1 MADRFSFFIF
11 RNKTAYYIAH
21 YFNGCVL
28 NMLNYLWAF
37 MIIAGVVYGTV
48 TGRIEE
54 VSNGFIEGGGEAVS
68 LCITMLGIVSLWTGL
83 MNIAQ
88 KSGLIAAFQRKIS
101 PIIRWLFPD
110 VPAEHPAAQYI
121 AINLIANFCGLGWAA
136 TPAGLK
142 AMEALAALQ
151 DERAGHHV
159 SKASNEMCTF
169 LVINIS
175 SIQLIPVNIIAYR
188 AEYGSANPAAII
200 LPGIIATTI
209 STMAAIIFCKIMQN
223 KKLKKIKEQ

>member
-1 MADRFSFFIF
+1 MSV
-11 RNKTAYYIAH
+11 
-21 YFNGCVL
+21 NG
-28 NMLNYLWAF
+28 MLNFLWAG
-37 MIIAGVVYGTV
+37 MILLGVAYGAAA
-48 TGRIEE
+48 GRIED

-68 LCITMLGIVSLWTGL
+68 LCITMLGIVSLWTGV
-83 MNIAQ
+83 MEIAR
-88 KSGLIAAFQRKIS
+88 KSGLIAGLKKKIA
-101 PIIRWLFPD
+101 PLIKWLFPD
-110 VPAEHPAAQYI
+110 VPPEHPASEYI

-159 SKASNEMCTF
+159 NNASDAMCAF

-188 AEYGSANPAAII
+188 AEYGSVNPAAII
-200 LPGIIATTI
+200 IPGIIATTI
-209 STMAAIIFCKIMQN
+209 STLAGVIFCKIRYR
-223 KKLKKIKEQ
+223 K

>member
-1 MADRFSFFIF
+1 
-11 RNKTAYYIAH
+11 
-21 YFNGCVL
+21 
-28 NMLNYLWAF
+28 MLNFLWAG
-37 MIIAGVVYGTV
+37 MILLGVAYGAAA
-48 TGRIEE
+48 GRIED

-68 LCITMLGIVSLWTGL
+68 LCITMLGIVSLWTGV
-83 MNIAQ
+83 MEIAR
-88 KSGLIAAFQRKIS
+88 KSGLIAGLKKKIA
-101 PIIRWLFPD
+101 PLIKWLFPD
-110 VPAEHPAAQYI
+110 VPPDHPASEYI

-159 SKASNEMCTF
+159 TNASDAMCAF

-188 AEYGSANPAAII
+188 AEYGSVNPAAII
-200 LPGIIATTI
+200 IPGIIATTI
-209 STMAAIIFCKIMQN
+209 STLAGVIFCKIRYR
-223 KKLKKIKEQ
+223 K

>member
-1 MADRFSFFIF
+1 
-11 RNKTAYYIAH
+11 
-21 YFNGCVL
+21 
-28 NMLNYLWAF
+28 MLNFLWAG
-37 MIIAGVVYGTV
+37 MILLGVAYGAAA
-48 TGRIEE
+48 GRIED

-68 LCITMLGIVSLWTGL
+68 LCITMLGIVSLWTGV
-83 MNIAQ
+83 MEIAR
-88 KSGLIAAFQRKIS
+88 KSGLIAGLKKKIA
-101 PIIRWLFPD
+101 PLIKWLFPD
-110 VPAEHPAAQYI
+110 VPPEHPASEYI

-159 SKASNEMCTF
+159 TNASDAMCAF

-188 AEYGSANPAAII
+188 AEYGSVNPAAII
-200 LPGIIATTI
+200 IPGIIATTI
-209 STMAAIIFCKIMQN
+209 STLVGVIFCKIRYR
-223 KKLKKIKEQ
+223 K

>member
-1 MADRFSFFIF
+1 MSV
-11 RNKTAYYIAH
+11 
-21 YFNGCVL
+21 NG
-28 NMLNYLWAF
+28 MLNFLWAG
-37 MIIAGVVYGTV
+37 MILLGVAYGAAA
-48 TGRIEE
+48 GRIED

-68 LCITMLGIVSLWTGL
+68 LCITMLGIVSLWTGV
-83 MNIAQ
+83 MEIAR
-88 KSGLIAAFQRKIS
+88 KSGLIAGLKKKIA
-101 PIIRWLFPD
+101 PLIKWLFPD
-110 VPAEHPAAQYI
+110 VPPEHHASEYI

-159 SKASNEMCTF
+159 TNASDAMCAF

-188 AEYGSANPAAII
+188 AEYGSVNPAAII
-200 LPGIIATTI
+200 IPGIIATTI
-209 STMAAIIFCKIMQN
+209 STLAGVIFCKI
-223 KKLKKIKEQ
+223 KYRK

>member
-1 MADRFSFFIF
+1 MSV
-11 RNKTAYYIAH
+11 
-21 YFNGCVL
+21 NG
-28 NMLNYLWAF
+28 MLNFLWAG
-37 MIIAGVVYGTV
+37 MILLGVAYGV
-48 TGRIEE
+48 AAGRIED

-68 LCITMLGIVSLWTGL
+68 LCITMLGIVSLWTGV
-83 MNIAQ
+83 MEIAR
-88 KSGLIAAFQRKIS
+88 KSGLIAGLKKKIA
-101 PIIRWLFPD
+101 PLIKWLFPD
-110 VPAEHPAAQYI
+110 VPPEHPASEYI

-159 SKASNEMCTF
+159 TNASDAMCAF

-188 AEYGSANPAAII
+188 AEYGSVNPAAII
-200 LPGIIATTI
+200 IPGIIATTI
-209 STMAAIIFCKIMQN
+209 STLAGVIFCKIRYR
-223 KKLKKIKEQ
+223 K

>member
-1 MADRFSFFIF
+1 
-11 RNKTAYYIAH
+11 
-21 YFNGCVL
+21 
-28 NMLNYLWAF
+28 MLNFLWAG
-37 MIIAGVVYGTV
+37 MILLGVAYGAAA
-48 TGRIEE
+48 GRIED

-68 LCITMLGIVSLWTGL
+68 LCITMLGIVSLWTGV
-83 MNIAQ
+83 MEIAR
-88 KSGLIAAFQRKIS
+88 KSGLIAGLKKKIA
-101 PIIRWLFPD
+101 PLIKWLFPD
-110 VPAEHPAAQYI
+110 VPPEHPASEYI

-159 SKASNEMCTF
+159 ANASDAMCAF

-188 AEYGSANPAAII
+188 AEYGSVNPAAII
-200 LPGIIATTI
+200 IPGIIATTI
-209 STMAAIIFCKIMQN
+209 STLAGVIFCKIRYR
-223 KKLKKIKEQ
+223 K

>member
-1 MADRFSFFIF
+1 
-11 RNKTAYYIAH
+11 
-21 YFNGCVL
+21 
-28 NMLNYLWAF
+28 MLNFLWAG
-37 MIIAGVVYGTV
+37 MILLGVAYGAA
-48 TGRIEE
+48 TGRIED

-68 LCITMLGIVSLWTGL
+68 LCITMLGIVSLWTGV
-83 MNIAQ
+83 MEIAR
-88 KSGLIAAFQRKIS
+88 KSGLIAGLKKKTAPLIK
-101 PIIRWLFPD
+101 WLFPD
-110 VPAEHPAAQYI
+110 VPPEHPASEYI

-159 SKASNEMCTF
+159 TKASDAMCAF

-188 AEYGSANPAAII
+188 AEYGSVNPAAII
-200 LPGIIATTI
+200 IPGIIATTI
-209 STMAAIIFCKIMQN
+209 STLAGVIFCKIKY
-223 KKLKKIKEQ
+223 KK

>member
-1 MADRFSFFIF
+1 
-11 RNKTAYYIAH
+11 
-21 YFNGCVL
+21 
-28 NMLNYLWAF
+28 MLNFLWAG
-37 MIIAGVVYGTV
+37 MILLGVAYGAAA
-48 TGRIEE
+48 GRIED

-68 LCITMLGIVSLWTGL
+68 LCITMLGIVSLWTGV
-83 MNIAQ
+83 MEIAR
-88 KSGLIAAFQRKIS
+88 KSGLIAGLKKKIA
-101 PIIRWLFPD
+101 PLIKWLFPD
-110 VPAEHPAAQYI
+110 VPPEHSASEYI

-159 SKASNEMCTF
+159 TNASDAMCAF

-188 AEYGSANPAAII
+188 AEYGSVNPAAII
-200 LPGIIATTI
+200 IPGIIATTI
-209 STMAAIIFCKIMQN
+209 STLAGVIFCKIRYR
-223 KKLKKIKEQ
+223 K

>member
-1 MADRFSFFIF
+1 
-11 RNKTAYYIAH
+11 
-21 YFNGCVL
+21 
-28 NMLNYLWAF
+28 MLNFLWAG
-37 MIIAGVVYGTV
+37 MILLGVAYGAAA
-48 TGRIEE
+48 GRIED

-68 LCITMLGIVSLWTGL
+68 LCITMLGIVSLWTGV
-83 MNIAQ
+83 MEIAR
-88 KSGLIAAFQRKIS
+88 KSGLIAGIKKKIA
-101 PIIRWLFPD
+101 PLIKWLFPD
-110 VPAEHPAAQYI
+110 VPPEHPASEYI

-159 SKASNEMCTF
+159 TKASDAMCAF

-188 AEYGSANPAAII
+188 AEYGSVNPAAII
-200 LPGIIATTI
+200 IPGIIATTI
-209 STMAAIIFCKIMQN
+209 STLAGVIFCKIRYR
-223 KKLKKIKEQ
+223 K

>member
-1 MADRFSFFIF
+1 
-11 RNKTAYYIAH
+11 
-21 YFNGCVL
+21 
-28 NMLNYLWAF
+28 MLNFLWAG
-37 MIIAGVVYGTV
+37 MILLGVAYGAAA
-48 TGRIEE
+48 GRIED

-68 LCITMLGIVSLWTGL
+68 LCITMLGIVSLWTGV
-83 MNIAQ
+83 MEIAR
-88 KSGLIAAFQRKIS
+88 KSGLIAGLKKKIA
-101 PIIRWLFPD
+101 PLIKWLFPD
-110 VPAEHPAAQYI
+110 VPPEHPASEYI

-159 SKASNEMCTF
+159 TNASDAMCAF

-188 AEYGSANPAAII
+188 AEYGSVNPAAII
-200 LPGIIATTI
+200 IPGIIATTI
-209 STMAAIIFCKIMQN
+209 STLAGVIFCKIRYR
-223 KKLKKIKEQ
+223 K

>member
-1 MADRFSFFIF
+1 
-11 RNKTAYYIAH
+11 
-21 YFNGCVL
+21 
-28 NMLNYLWAF
+28 MLNFLWAG
-37 MIIAGVVYGTV
+37 MILLGVAYGAV
-48 TGRIEE
+48 AGRIED

-68 LCITMLGIVSLWTGL
+68 LCITMLGIVSLWTGV
-83 MNIAQ
+83 MEIAR
-88 KSGLIAAFQRKIS
+88 KSGLIAGLKKKIA
-101 PIIRWLFPD
+101 PLIKWLFPD
-110 VPAEHPAAQYI
+110 VPPEHPASEYI

-159 SKASNEMCTF
+159 TNASDAMCAF

-188 AEYGSANPAAII
+188 AEYGSVNPAAII
-200 LPGIIATTI
+200 IPGIIATTI
-209 STMAAIIFCKIMQN
+209 STLAGVIFCKIRYR
-223 KKLKKIKEQ
+223 K

>member
-1 MADRFSFFIF
+1 
-11 RNKTAYYIAH
+11 
-21 YFNGCVL
+21 
-28 NMLNYLWAF
+28 MLNFLWAG
-37 MIIAGVVYGTV
+37 MILLGVAYGAAA
-48 TGRIEE
+48 GRIED

-68 LCITMLGIVSLWTGL
+68 LCITMLGIVSLWTGV
-83 MNIAQ
+83 MEIAR
-88 KSGLIAAFQRKIS
+88 KSGLIAGLKKKIA
-101 PIIRWLFPD
+101 PLIKWLFPD
-110 VPAEHPAAQYI
+110 VPPEHSASEYI

-159 SKASNEMCTF
+159 TNASDAMCAF

-188 AEYGSANPAAII
+188 AEYGSVNPAAII
-200 LPGIIATTI
+200 IPGIIATTI
-209 STMAAIIFCKIMQN
+209 STLAGVIFCKI
-223 KKLKKIKEQ
+223 KYRK

>member
-1 MADRFSFFIF
+1 MSV
-11 RNKTAYYIAH
+11 
-21 YFNGCVL
+21 NG
-28 NMLNYLWAF
+28 MLNFLWAG
-37 MIIAGVVYGTV
+37 MILLGVAYGAAA
-48 TGRIEE
+48 GRIED

-68 LCITMLGIVSLWTGL
+68 LCITMLGIVSLWTGV
-83 MNIAQ
+83 MEIAR
-88 KSGLIAAFQRKIS
+88 KSGLIAGLKKKIA
-101 PIIRWLFPD
+101 PLIKWLFPD
-110 VPAEHPAAQYI
+110 VPPEHPASEYI

-159 SKASNEMCTF
+159 TNASDAMCAF

-188 AEYGSANPAAII
+188 AEYGSVNPAAII
-200 LPGIIATTI
+200 IPGIIATTI
-209 STMAAIIFCKIMQN
+209 STLAGVIFCKI
-223 KKLKKIKEQ
+223 KYRK

>member
-1 MADRFSFFIF
+1 MSV
-11 RNKTAYYIAH
+11 
-21 YFNGCVL
+21 NG
-28 NMLNYLWAF
+28 MLNFLWAG
-37 MIIAGVVYGTV
+37 MILLGVAYGAAA
-48 TGRIEE
+48 GRIED

-68 LCITMLGIVSLWTGL
+68 LCITMLGIVSLWTGV
-83 MNIAQ
+83 MEIAR
-88 KSGLIAAFQRKIS
+88 KSGLIAGLKKKIA
-101 PIIRWLFPD
+101 PLIKWLFPD
-110 VPAEHPAAQYI
+110 VPPEHPASEYI

-159 SKASNEMCTF
+159 ANASDAMCAF

-188 AEYGSANPAAII
+188 AEYGSVNPAAII
-200 LPGIIATTI
+200 IPGIIATTI
-209 STMAAIIFCKIMQN
+209 STLAGVIFCKIRYR
-223 KKLKKIKEQ
+223 K

>member
-1 MADRFSFFIF
+1 
-11 RNKTAYYIAH
+11 
-21 YFNGCVL
+21 
-28 NMLNYLWAF
+28 MLNFLWAG
-37 MIIAGVVYGTV
+37 MILLGVAYGAAA
-48 TGRIEE
+48 GRIED

-68 LCITMLGIVSLWTGL
+68 LCITMLGIVSLWTGV
-83 MNIAQ
+83 MEIAR
-88 KSGLIAAFQRKIS
+88 KSGLIAGLKKKIA
-101 PIIRWLFPD
+101 PLIKWLFPD
-110 VPAEHPAAQYI
+110 VPPDHSASEYI

-159 SKASNEMCTF
+159 TKASDAMCAF

-188 AEYGSANPAAII
+188 AEYGSVNPAAII
-200 LPGIIATTI
+200 IPGIIATTI
-209 STMAAIIFCKIMQN
+209 STLAGVIFCKI
-223 KKLKKIKEQ
+223 KYRK

>member
-1 MADRFSFFIF
+1 MSV
-11 RNKTAYYIAH
+11 
-21 YFNGCVL
+21 NG
-28 NMLNYLWAF
+28 MLNFLWAG
-37 MIIAGVVYGTV
+37 MILLGVAYGAAA
-48 TGRIEE
+48 GRIED

-68 LCITMLGIVSLWTGL
+68 LCITMLGIVSLWTGV
-83 MNIAQ
+83 MEIAR
-88 KSGLIAAFQRKIS
+88 KSGLIAGLKKKIA
-101 PIIRWLFPD
+101 PLIKWLFPE
-110 VPAEHPAAQYI
+110 VPPEHPASEYI

-159 SKASNEMCTF
+159 TKASDAMCAF

-188 AEYGSANPAAII
+188 AEYGSVNPAAII
-200 LPGIIATTI
+200 IPGIIATTI
-209 STMAAIIFCKIMQN
+209 STLAGVIFCKIRYR
-223 KKLKKIKEQ
+223 K

>member
-1 MADRFSFFIF
+1 MSV
-11 RNKTAYYIAH
+11 
-21 YFNGCVL
+21 NG
-28 NMLNYLWAF
+28 MLNFLWAG
-37 MIIAGVVYGTV
+37 MILLGVAYGAAA
-48 TGRIEE
+48 GRIED

-68 LCITMLGIVSLWTGL
+68 LCITMLGIVSLWTGV
-83 MNIAQ
+83 MEIAR
-88 KSGLIAAFQRKIS
+88 KSGLIAGIKKKIA
-101 PIIRWLFPD
+101 PLIKWLFPD
-110 VPAEHPAAQYI
+110 VPPEHPASEYI

-159 SKASNEMCTF
+159 TKASDAMCAF

-188 AEYGSANPAAII
+188 AEYGSVNPAAII
-200 LPGIIATTI
+200 IPGIIATTI
-209 STMAAIIFCKIMQN
+209 STLAGVIFCKIRYR
-223 KKLKKIKEQ
+223 K

>member
-1 MADRFSFFIF
+1 
-11 RNKTAYYIAH
+11 
-21 YFNGCVL
+21 
-28 NMLNYLWAF
+28 MLNFLWAG
-37 MIIAGVVYGTV
+37 MILLGVAYGAAA
-48 TGRIEE
+48 GRIED

-68 LCITMLGIVSLWTGL
+68 LCITMLGIVSLWTGV
-83 MNIAQ
+83 MEIAR
-88 KSGLIAAFQRKIS
+88 KSGLIAGIKKKIA
-101 PIIRWLFPD
+101 PLIKWLFPD
-110 VPAEHPAAQYI
+110 VPPEHPASEYI

-159 SKASNEMCTF
+159 TNASDAMCAF

-188 AEYGSANPAAII
+188 AEYGSVNPAAII
-200 LPGIIATTI
+200 IPGIIATTI
-209 STMAAIIFCKIMQN
+209 STLAGVIFCKI
-223 KKLKKIKEQ
+223 KYRK

>member
-1 MADRFSFFIF
+1 
-11 RNKTAYYIAH
+11 
-21 YFNGCVL
+21 
-28 NMLNYLWAF
+28 MLNFLWAG
-37 MIIAGVVYGTV
+37 MILLGVAYGAAA
-48 TGRIEE
+48 GRIED

-68 LCITMLGIVSLWTGL
+68 LCIAMLGIVSLWTGV
-83 MNIAQ
+83 MEIAR
-88 KSGLIAAFQRKIS
+88 KSGLIAGLKKKIA
-101 PIIRWLFPD
+101 PLIKWLFPD
-110 VPAEHPAAQYI
+110 VPPEHPASEYI

-159 SKASNEMCTF
+159 TNASDAMCAF

-188 AEYGSANPAAII
+188 AEYGSVNPAAII
-200 LPGIIATTI
+200 IPGIIATTI
-209 STMAAIIFCKIMQN
+209 STLAGVIFCKI
-223 KKLKKIKEQ
+223 KYRK

>member
-1 MADRFSFFIF
+1 
-11 RNKTAYYIAH
+11 
-21 YFNGCVL
+21 
-28 NMLNYLWAF
+28 MLNFLWAG
-37 MIIAGVVYGTV
+37 MILLGVAYGAAA
-48 TGRIEE
+48 GRIED

-68 LCITMLGIVSLWTGL
+68 LCITMLGIVSLWTGV
-83 MNIAQ
+83 MEIAR
-88 KSGLIAAFQRKIS
+88 KSGLIAGLKKKIA
-101 PIIRWLFPD
+101 PLIKWLFPD
-110 VPAEHPAAQYI
+110 VPPEHPASEYI

-159 SKASNEMCTF
+159 TNASDAMCEF

-188 AEYGSANPAAII
+188 AEYGSVNPAAII
-200 LPGIIATTI
+200 IPGIIATTI
-209 STMAAIIFCKIMQN
+209 STLAGVIFCKI
-223 KKLKKIKEQ
+223 KYRK

>member
-1 MADRFSFFIF
+1 MSV
-11 RNKTAYYIAH
+11 
-21 YFNGCVL
+21 NG
-28 NMLNYLWAF
+28 MLNFLWAG
-37 MIIAGVVYGTV
+37 MILLGVAYGAV
-48 TGRIEE
+48 AGRIED

-68 LCITMLGIVSLWTGL
+68 LCITMLGIVSLWTGV
-83 MNIAQ
+83 MEIAR
-88 KSGLIAAFQRKIS
+88 KSGLIAGLKKKIA
-101 PIIRWLFPD
+101 PLIKWLFPD
-110 VPAEHPAAQYI
+110 VPPEHPASEYI

-159 SKASNEMCTF
+159 TNASDAMCAF

-188 AEYGSANPAAII
+188 AEYGSVNPAAII
-200 LPGIIATTI
+200 IPGIIATTI
-209 STMAAIIFCKIMQN
+209 STLAGVIFCKIRYR
-223 KKLKKIKEQ
+223 K